1 MGSATMVV
9 GGGRVLLMNRV
20 YSFIVGANNEGV
32 VMDRVTKS
40 RLDRLCGYLNTIT
53 GIEHTIEYAY
63 GRPRLMRSGGSV
75 EVSPRLPKPALYDW
89 IHAYLDGWTACSNR
103 K

>member
-1 MGSATMVV
+1 
-9 GGGRVLLMNRV
+9 MNRV

-63 GRPRLMRSGGSV
+63 GRPRF
-75 EVSPRLPKPALYDW
+75 W